1 MLKSVANEIC
11 RFEPWNPLVTAL
23 VASRGSSREWLYLPS
38 LRRFSQTSRRP
49 KIVIFGSLTLNTT
62 LTLCL
67 PNQRRQKL
75 FHLIIY
81 TVYGCGCGAVL
92 RLLLQLRHLKTS
104 LIVLQTVSPKSA
116 FKQLKIKMGTFSKEL
131 MRYKL
136 PILKTL
142 GVQS

>member
-1 MLKSVANEIC
+1 MKSAGLSPEILWSLHQLHP
-11 RFEPWNPLVTAL
+11 EEVQESGYTSPAL
-23 VASRGSSREWLYLPS
+23 EGFL
-38 LRRFSQTSRRP
+38 
-49 KIVIFGSLTLNTT
+49 KIVTFGSLTLNTT

-81 TVYGCGCGAVL
+81 TVYVCGCGAVL
-92 RLLLQLRHLKTS
+92 RLLLQLCHLKTS